1 MKKIFILGLV
11 FSLIL
16 TANSFQYVFSAEN
29 DSKVVN
35 ESDAKVIK
43 EAIKKY
49 KEKNYVGCISDLRL
63 YTEKDPSNAVAWY
76 YLGNSYMNISM
87 KPDAHAA
94 FEKVIALNTVPKLTS
109 YSIQAQICMENV
121 TKCEYRNF
129 TYEEIKQLKA
139 NPTSFMDEYFSKL
152 NTKPVKD
159 AETIEIEKLIN
170 GSYPNN
176 MAPEAREF
184 IRQERAKMK
193 TTEIN
198 NDQAYVPSDEK
209 LAQAV
214 RMLKNQNN
222 DISSFAMMMDMPQ
235 QYGQN
240 NYVDLLRQYQSQD
253 KNRTLTPEMIQMMM
267 MSNMMPNF

>member
-16 TANSFQYVFSAEN
+16 TMGSVQSVFSAETN
-29 DSKVVN
+29 SKVIK

-63 YTEKDPSNAVAWY
+63 YTQKDPSNAVAWY
-76 YLGNSYMNISM
+76 YLGNSYMNIAM

-94 FEKVIALNTVPKLTS
+94 FEKVITLNTVPKLTS
-109 YSIQAQICMENV
+109 YSIQAQICMEN
-121 TKCEYRNF
+121 TAKCEYRNF
-129 TYEEIKQLKA
+129 NADEIKKLKA
-139 NPTSFMDEYFSKL
+139 NPTTFLEEYFAKV
-152 NTKPVKD
+152 NAKPEKD
-159 AETIEIEKLIN
+159 PETVEIEKLIN

-176 MAPEAREF
+176 IAPEANEF

-198 NDQAYVPSDEK
+198 NNQAYIPSDQK

-214 RMLKNQNN
+214 EILKHQNN
-222 DISSFAMMMDMPQ
+222 DITGLSMMMDIPQ

-240 NYVDLLRQYQSQD
+240 NYVDLLKQYQNQD
-253 KNRTLTPEMIQMMM
+253 NKKSLTPEMIQMMM

>member
-16 TANSFQYVFSAEN
+16 TMGSFQCVFSAETN
-29 DSKVVN
+29 SKVIK

-76 YLGNSYMNISM
+76 YLGNAYMNIAM

-129 TYEEIKQLKA
+129 TYDEIKKLKA
-139 NPTSFMDEYFSKL
+139 NPTTFLEEYFAKM
-152 NTKPVKD
+152 NEKPEKD
-159 AETIEIEKLIN
+159 ADTVEIENLIN

-176 MAPEAREF
+176 ITPEAREF
-184 IRQERAKMK
+184 IRQEKAKMK

-198 NDQAYVPSDEK
+198 NNQAYLPSDQK

-214 RMLKNQNN
+214 EMLKRQNN
-222 DISSFAMMMDMPQ
+222 DITGFAMMMDMPQ

-240 NYVDLLRQYQSQD
+240 NYVDLLKQYQGQD
-253 KNRTLTPEMIQMMM
+253 SKKTLTPEMIQMMM